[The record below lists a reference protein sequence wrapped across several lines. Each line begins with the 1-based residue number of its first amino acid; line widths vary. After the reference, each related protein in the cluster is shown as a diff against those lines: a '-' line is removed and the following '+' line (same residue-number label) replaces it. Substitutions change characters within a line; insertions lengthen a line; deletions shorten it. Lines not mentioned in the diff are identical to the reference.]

1 MYFSTLIFALS
12 LTASAHAFTVYDK
25 EFAKKYFSDNEAC
38 LEALTTDLKCN
49 KAVADL
55 NETGWQGSLEDD
67 EDNTIT
73 DGICSKTCHQS
84 LLKWVAGV
92 EKSCKGERIV
102 VAERMPGGW
111 EQLCDKDIAGQYC
124 NAVID
129 TFPEMDE
136 GEDWPLEYV
145 CEPCYVRRLWMFD
158 LSGYSP
164 AQGHFLSQRDRVL
177 QGCPEI
183 AKKEVPATDLKGEAS
198 DSTNSAQE
206 TSKVPQT
213 ISSADKTTA
222 SSESIAAATTTS
234 STESTTTASVES
246 SAAESLGQ
254 RYLSGYLSLM
264 LVVGISIFCV

>member
-1 MYFSTLIFALS
+1 MYFYTLIFALS
-12 LTASAHAFTVYDK
+12 LSASAHAFIVYDK
-25 EFAKKYFSDNEAC
+25 EFAKKYYSDNTAC
-38 LEALTTDLKCN
+38 LEALTTDVKCN
-49 KAVADL
+49 EAVADL

-84 LLKWVAGV
+84 LQKWVVGV
-92 EKSCKGERIV
+92 EKDCKGERIV
-102 VAERMPGGW
+102 MAERMPGGW
-111 EQLCDKDIAGQYC
+111 EQLCDKDIAGRYC

-158 LSGYSP
+158 LSSYSP
-164 AQGHFLSQRDRVL
+164 ARSHFLDQRDRVL

-206 TSKVPQT
+206 ISKVPQT
-213 ISSADKTTA
+213 ASSGVKTIA
-222 SSESIAAATTTS
+222 SSESTTVATTTS

-246 SAAESLGQ
+246 NAAESLGQ
-254 RYLSGYLSLM
+254 RYLFSCWSLM
-264 LVVGISIFCV
+264 LFLGIGIF